1 MKKAKKNQKL
11 KDQSIAEI
19 LSSRKISFKKMA
31 KGAFIFNFGPMLVI
45 MAMMN
50 FGHVNPIPA
59 VTCVAL
65 FFLSSL
71 IFLKPYIA
79 DLEELKNYVKALSD
93 DKRPEKPSLSF
104 LNNVDELES
113 SIEELNK
120 SWKKRSN
127 NLAML
132 VAEVSKN
139 QQLMKDFVANASHEM
154 KTPIASIQGFAETLL
169 EIENE
174 PEDIKKFL
182 EIIKDQSNRLSRL
195 VEDLL
200 ILSKVES
207 GASKNDFQKLNI
219 EFLYNEALK
228 SLQSMAYEKSIDIS
242 FINNSSSQEIIGNKD
257 EILRVLDNLLSNAI
271 KYSDKLAK
279 VIITIYNQNNQEL
292 KFNEYSVNQEFLAL
306 EVKDNGEGISPENLD
321 KIFQRFYRV
330 DKSRSRKI
338 GGSGLG
344 LSIVK
349 NILRNHNAKILI
361 SSELNKGSVFSV
373 YFPII

>member
-1 MKKAKKNQKL
+1 MKKAKKNQKIQ
-11 KDQSIAEI
+11 DQSIAEI

-45 MAMMN
+45 FAMAN
-50 FGHVNPIPA
+50 FGHINPIPA
-59 VTCVAL
+59 ITCVAL

-93 DKRPEKPSLSF
+93 DKKPEKPSLSF
-104 LNNVDELES
+104 LNNVDELENA
-113 SIEELNK
+113 IEELNK

-132 VAEVSKN
+132 IAEVSKS
-139 QQLMKDFVANASHEM
+139 QELMKDFVANASHEM

-169 EIENE
+169 EVENE

-200 ILSKVES
+200 ILSMVES
-207 GASKNDFQKLNI
+207 GASKNDFHKLNI
-219 EFLYNEALK
+219 EALYSEALK
-228 SLQSMAYEKSIDIS
+228 SLHNLADEKSIEILLN
-242 FINNSSSQEIIGNKD
+242 NNSQSSEITGNKD
-257 EILRVLDNLLSNAI
+257 EILRVIDNLLSNAI
-271 KYSDKLAK
+271 KYSDESSQ
-279 VIITIYNQNNQEL
+279 VIATIYNQNNQEL
-292 KFNEYSVNQEFLAL
+292 KFDEYSVNQEFLAL
-306 EVKDNGEGISPENLD
+306 EIKDNGEGISPENLD

-330 DKSRSRKI
+330 DKERSRKI

-344 LSIVK
+344 LSIVR
-349 NILRNHNAKILI
+349 NILKNHNAKILI
-361 SSELNKGSVFSV
+361 SSELDKGSIFTV
-373 YFPII
+373 YFPS